1 MFTTPK
7 RQIILL
13 ESVRSVRITYLGL
26 EKNKKNK
33 KNTYW
38 CETEHMVGHSITSV
52 TAGSQAVIRD
62 TNCLT

>member
-13 ESVRSVRITYLGL
+13 ESVRSVRITYVGL
-26 EKNKKNK
+26 ERKKI
-33 KNTYW
+33 TYW